1 MHDGRLLSVVAKVQQ
16 LFSDENTLEEKLT
29 IQFDGDIY
37 RKLGYAKARKIIDN
51 ETYNAYNLFQENAKL
66 KPRG

>member
-51 ETYNAYNLFQENAKL
+51 EIYSAYNLFQENAKL